1 MITVNMSKARDLWR
15 DKIRAAREPL
25 LATLDVLY
33 QRTLEAGF
41 DASDVVARKQALR
54 DVTADPAIDA
64 AQTLDELKAVW
75 PAILTQNI
83 SDFPTRSVPAQISDR
98 QFFQQ
103 AAADGLMTQAEA
115 LAAVATGA
123 IPAILQTIVDGIT
136 DPAQNFAARMLLSG
150 ATVFDRSH
158 PLTAAVGAHLGWTSA
173 QIDQFF
179 IRAAAL

>member
-1 MITVNMSKARDLWR
+1 MILFDMAKAREIWR
-15 DKIRAAREPL
+15 DKMRTAREPL

-41 DASDVVARKQALR
+41 DTSDVVARKQALR

-103 AAADGLMTQAEA
+103 AALLGIITQDEA
-115 LAAVATGA
+115 IAAVATGA
-123 IPAILQTIVDGIT
+123 IPAMLKNIVDGVA
-136 DPAQNFAARMLLSG
+136 DESARFAATMLLSG
-150 ATVFDRSH
+150 ATVFERAH
-158 PLTAAVGAHLGWTSA
+158 PMTEAVGASLGWTSA